1 MEGKKGKTTKYK
13 RYIKLSEKYNIK
25 YKWNQWRRRE
35 KERDKE
41 KKKTHLKPTDSESS
55 EKFKQ
60 AIEKPHLSTQ

>member
-1 MEGKKGKTTKYK
+1 MKSITLSINEINEGEEKRKEIKK
-13 RYIKLSEKYNIK
+13 
-25 YKWNQWRRRE
+25 
-35 KERDKE
+35 